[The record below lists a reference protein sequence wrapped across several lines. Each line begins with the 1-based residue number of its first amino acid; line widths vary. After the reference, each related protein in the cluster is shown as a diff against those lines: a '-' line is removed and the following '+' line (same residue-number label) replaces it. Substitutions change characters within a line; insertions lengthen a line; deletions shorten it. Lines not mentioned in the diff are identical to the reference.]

1 VCIFA
6 SVSPSTGEASAAGTI
21 TALPPGPVPTASK
34 EACTNVANKPY
45 LSVYSGDIHAGGN
58 FGTSGCTNIADIK
71 GYLNG
76 TGYGSGTQ
84 LAATALGVIESFN
97 SASLRATA
105 PPGTPATHG
114 TGLDFANDGGLGN
127 FGAGHCLKDYFAES
141 ADFSGMPNLN
151 VSGPSGVF
159 EVSGNITIG
168 PGAIVLP
175 RGRHIKLHIDG
186 NLTITAN
193 SIAFSPAARSSTADI
208 PSLEIVARNIKIANN
223 VTRLDGVYVAQP
235 HAGAGTTEGIINTCT
250 DSAGTSIADDNLY
263 NDCGNQLVINGAF
276 VANKVQFRRTLGSL
290 RNAHL
295 DNAFGAATNVCAGA
309 SPGAPKSSCAGEL
322 FHFSPEVYL
331 GVPFGSTPGT
341 PTEPDDYQVVLPPV
355 L

>member
-1 VCIFA
+1 
-6 SVSPSTGEASAAGTI
+6 
-21 TALPPGPVPTASK
+21 
-34 EACTNVANKPY
+34 
-45 LSVYSGDIHAGGN
+45 
-58 FGTSGCTNIADIK
+58 
-71 GYLNG
+71 
-76 TGYGSGTQ
+76 
-84 LAATALGVIESFN
+84 
-97 SASLRATA
+97 
-105 PPGTPATHG
+105 
-114 TGLDFANDGGLGN
+114 
-127 FGAGHCLKDYFAES
+127 
-141 ADFSGMPNLN
+141 
-151 VSGPSGVF
+151 
-159 EVSGNITIG
+159 
-168 PGAIVLP
+168 
-175 RGRHIKLHIDG
+175 
-186 NLTITAN
+186 LTITAN

-208 PSLEIVARNIKIANN
+208 PSLEIVARNTKIASN

-250 DSAGTSIADDNLY
+250 DSAGAPIGDDNLY

-295 DNAFGAATNVCAGA
+295 DNAFGAATNVCAGS

-341 PTEPDDYQVVLPPV
+341 PTDPDDYQVVLPPV